1 MAEDPMLSF
10 KYHVEIDQI
19 IEGFFTECN
28 GLKVEREVESYKEG
42 GVNQFEH
49 KLPGRIKY
57 GNVTLKRGMTT
68 SNKLWQWFNENAESE
83 VDFFKVKRLS
93 VSITQMDL
101 TGSPVRQWS
110 LEQAYPVKW
119 EGPDLKSDNSQVAVE
134 TIEIAHHGIK
144 LVEL

>member
-1 MAEDPMLSF
+1 MLEDPMLSF
-10 KYHVEIDQI
+10 KFHIEIDQI
-19 IEGFFTECN
+19 IEGFFTECS
-28 GLKVEREVESYKEG
+28 GLSAEREVESYKEG

-68 SNKLWQWFNENAESE
+68 SNKLWAWFNENAASE
-83 VDFFKVKRLS
+83 TNFFKVKRLS

-101 TGSPVRQWS
+101 TGDPVRQWS

-119 EGPDLKSDNSQVAVE
+119 KGPDLKSDNSQVAIE